1 VTFLERLLTDPVRLK
16 RLKRGFYASLA
27 VLALAE
33 LALTRLLEPGEAHFW
48 FEDLPSWGSLFGLVA
63 CVAIIVVSKILGKVW
78 LTRPEDYYDS

>member
-1 VTFLERLLTDPVRLK
+1 VTFLERLLTDPVRSK

-33 LALTRLLEPGEAHFW
+33 IAFTRLGESEAHFG
-48 FEDLPSWGSLFGLVA
+48 FEDLPAWGSLFGLLA

-78 LTRPEDYYDS
+78 LTRPENYYDS